1 MKLRASYQFNIKMI
15 KTAEEFKKL
24 RSSENLEEQQRAGVE
39 EASIETWEEVISKYP
54 ELKEWVIYNKTVPLE
69 ILNQLSKDL
78 DPKIRQEVARK
89 RKINS
94 EIFDRLKIDQDE
106 NVKLSL
112 FYNTK
117 LTKEQKDQIDK
128 NGSTWYQRIVFLKTK
143 LGSDSL
149 KEIELFG
156 YNQFWTNLG
165 IVDISKIQDDIHQFK
180 TGEDSDPDHFRHKR
194 LIEWLKNKKETNE
207 IEMDVLYE
215 LAKND
220 IDISFANTIATEFYN
235 AKFLTENQRILMESK
250 IDKLTPFLNT
260 FVAIKPYF
268 R

>member
-24 RSSENLEEQQRAGVE
+24 RSSENLDEHRRAGVE

-69 ILNQLSKDL
+69 ILNQLSKDP

-117 LTKEQKDQIDK
+117 LTKQKDQIDR
-128 NGSTWYQRIVFLKTK
+128 NGSTWYKRIVFQKTK
-143 LGSDSL
+143 LGLDSIR
-149 KEIELFG
+149 ETELFG
-156 YNQFWTNLG
+156 YNQFWINLG
-165 IVDISKIQDDIHQFK
+165 IVDVYKIQDDIHQFK
-180 TGEDSDPDHFRHKR
+180 TGEDPDHFRHKR

-207 IEMDVLYE
+207 IEMDVLCE

-220 IDISFANTIATEFYN
+220 IDISFANTIVTEFYN
-235 AKFLTENQRILMESK
+235 AKFLI
-250 IDKLTPFLNT
+250 
-260 FVAIKPYF
+260 
-268 R
+268 